1 MKRLADNRLFNMWF
15 CFDDIQ
21 TARVSGRGVG
31 WTFSV
36 FTTRLPDQSERFA
49 AFMQLITSSLVIVLP
64 GQVLP

>member
-1 MKRLADNRLFNMWF
+1 MKRLAANRLFNLWF
-15 CFDDIQ
+15 CFDDVQ
-21 TARVSGRGVG
+21 AARVSGRGAS

-49 AFMQLITSSLVIVLP
+49 AFMQLITSSLVMLLP